1 MESIVGGASRKESPE
16 IAVAADEQIGPVL
29 TAHIDEELRRLGDAT
44 GWSRLC
50 REGFRADFA
59 EAE

>member
-29 TAHIDEELRRLGDAT
+29 TAHSTR
-44 GWSRLC
+44 S
-50 REGFRADFA
+50 
-59 EAE
+59 